1 MSNAHKHNV
10 SGANRH
16 YRDTKGTGVC
26 IGILCGLCAVVLAS
40 CGGYT
45 CFNGVPPD
53 GSPDGNEYVYACAS
67 CNDGYRLVGDECD
80 VNVYICT
87 NGEAAIP
94 GTPGGSDGGELCI
107 ECSGDF
113 VLDTID
119 NVCREPMYTCA
130 NGSPIGGIPTGDAGF
145 ENCDSCDTG
154 YHIENDSITNNPIC
168 VASNYTCANGT
179 RADGAPEGSENV
191 ERCAMCDDD
200 YTLDDT
206 TMACRRPMYTCNG
219 GTPLDEMLTGNEDME
234 GCSACIDE
242 LVLDGT
248 TMACRPPMYTCNGGK
263 PLDETLEGNE
273 DVENCIE
280 CNNGWHDVGVTC
292 VMNMYMCTTGGTDAT
307 AQPPGTP
314 GADNLAEFCDDCGGG
329 YHRDGNLCA
338 MNTYEC
344 TGGTPN
350 DDGTPGAADGAQ
362 FCARCADGRH
372 LDGSLCALNTY
383 VCNTGGTDATAQPPG
398 TPGADNL
405 AEFCDDCGGG
415 YLLLTA
421 SSTCARDTDEDG
433 TIDDDDVDDDNDG
446 LIEIHNLDMLHNIR
460 WNLAGTT
467 YDDEEDD
474 GTGNGGDT
482 TGAPDEATTECTTAT
497 DSVFLCGYE
506 LARSLDFA
514 EADDYANGSITIA
527 WRPTTGDPPAVTNP
541 ASATNAGWP
550 GITNFAARFEGNGN
564 TITNL
569 YRRADGNSGLFNSTA
584 SGSHVRNVGVV
595 DGAIYGASGSSA
607 DRIGLLV
614 GTNSGTIT
622 GSYTTGV
629 VDSAGAGNDDYDAGG
644 LAGQSSGAI
653 VASHSNAAVTCG
665 SAGDNLGGLVGIN
678 NSSGRITASYATG
691 DINGGGGADSIGGL
705 VGANTGAI
713 VASYATG
720 TINGGGGN
728 EASGG
733 LVGLNNT
740 GSEIYG
746 SYATG
751 RVNGGND
758 TDSVGGLIGWHIGGT
773 TTASYATGTVDGGSG
788 NTDFIGRFIGFIT
801 NDPST
806 FSYGFGSLR
815 NGENIY
821 PEPRPTGFSGTA
833 RTLQIADHTADD
845 YAGDAWNAASSN
857 TLNAWDFGTDCKRL
871 PSATPTTMALKA
883 HTTALCFL
891 PPFPARRHRRRWSAI
906 PPYCPDKGG
915 RVPVIYTAPAPAS
928 SAPSVAIRAFFQ
940 RVG

>member
-1 MSNAHKHNV
+1 MMSNV

-80 VNVYICT
+80 ANVYICT

-168 VASNYTCANGT
+168 VTNYTCANGT
-179 RADGAPEGSENV
+179 RADGAPDSSENV
-191 ERCAMCDDD
+191 EQCAMCDDG

-206 TMACRRPMYTCNG
+206 TMACRRPMYTCDG
-219 GTPLDEMLTGNEDME
+219 GTPLDETLDGNEDEVNCTACDDLVLDEVTRRCRPPMYTCDGGTPDDGAPDSGDSDVE
-234 GCSACIDE
+234 QCSACDE
-242 LVLDGT
+242 LVLDDVT
-248 TMACRPPMYTCNGGK
+248 RRCRPPMYTCNGGT
-263 PLDETLEGNE
+263 PRDETLEGNE
-273 DVENCIE
+273 DMEYCTACDDNKGRHLDVNNLCAENTYV
-280 CNNGWHDVGVTC
+280 CN
-292 VMNMYMCTTGGTDAT
+292 TGGTGAT
-307 AQPPGTP
+307 AQLPGTP
-314 GADNLAEFCDDCGGG
+314 GADNLAEFCDLCGGG
-329 YHRDGNLCA
+329 YHRDGNACA
-338 MNTYEC
+338 ENTYEC
-344 TGGTPN
+344 DGGTANMP
-350 DDGTPGAADGAQ
+350 GTPGAADGAQ
-362 FCARCADGRH
+362 FCE
-372 LDGSLCALNTY
+372 S
-383 VCNTGGTDATAQPPG
+383 
-398 TPGADNL
+398 
-405 AEFCDDCGGG
+405 CGDG

-421 SSTCARDTDEDG
+421 SNTCARDTDEDG
-433 TIDDDDVDDDNDG
+433 TIDDDDVDDDNNG

-467 YDDEEDD
+467 YDDEEADTD
-474 GTGNGGDT
+474 TGDAGSIA
-482 TGAPDEATTECTTAT
+482 GAPDEATTECTTAT
-497 DSVFLCGYE
+497 DGVFLCGYE

-527 WRPTTGDPPAVTNP
+527 WRPTAGDPPTVTNP
-541 ASATNAGWP
+541 ATATNAGWP

-569 YRRADGNSGLFNSTA
+569 YRRASGNDIGLFNTTA

-595 DGAIYGASGSSA
+595 DGAIYGASGSSG

-614 GTNSGTIT
+614 GDNRGTIT

-629 VDSAGAGNDDYDAGG
+629 VDSVGASSDHVGG

-653 VASHSNAAVTCG
+653 IASHSNAAVTGG
-665 SAGDNLGGLVGIN
+665 SFGDRIGGLVG
-678 NSSGRITASYATG
+678 NSSGIITASYATG
-691 DINGGGGADSIGGL
+691 AINGGGGNGADALGGL
-705 VGANTGAI
+705 VGWSSSTI

-720 TINGGGGN
+720 VVNGGGGN
-728 EASGG
+728 DPSGG
-733 LVGLNNT
+733 LVGVNSST
-740 GSEIYG
+740 QIYG

-751 RVNGGND
+751 EVNGEGNR
-758 TDSVGGLIGWHIGGT
+758 DSVGGLIGVNSFGNA
-773 TTASYATGTVDGGSG
+773 TASYATGNIDAGTDSDNIGSLIGLNSDGSSTV
-788 NTDFIGRFIGFIT
+788 
-801 NDPST
+801 
-806 FSYGFGSLR
+806 SYGFGDR
-815 NGENIY
+815 MNGETDGVSL
-821 PEPRPTGFSGTA
+821 PSGFSTTVDA
-833 RTLQIADHTADD
+833 PDLQIADDTADD

-857 TLNAWDFGTDCKRL
+857 TLNAWDFGDDMQAPALRYADYDGTGSTYDC
-871 PSATPTTMALKA
+871 AM
-883 HTTALCFL
+883 
-891 PPFPARRHRRRWSAI
+891 FPATI
-906 PPYCPDKGG
+906 PGTDTTITCNTTLLPGQG
-915 RVPVIYTAPAPAS
+915 R
-928 SAPSVAIRAFFQ
+928 
-940 RVG
+940 